1 MIYDRDKAN
10 RMLKVVLEVT
20 SGALDIATRPGG
32 EPSLRQ
38 PAMNAEKTMRTLAA
52 KGDVDA
58 MYGEYLRLLGEQA
71 TVGRALDRLHHRSF
85 ESELYRFAKLY
96 WERD

>member
-20 SGALDIATRPGG
+20 SGALDTAARPGG
-32 EPSLRQ
+32 EPSLRL
-38 PAMNAEKTMRTLAA
+38 PAMNAEKTMRSFAA

-58 MYGEYLRLLGEQA
+58 MFAEYLRLLGEQA
-71 TVGRALDRLHHRSF
+71 DIGRVLDRRHQRSF
-85 ESELYRFAKLY
+85 ESEFWRFVKLY